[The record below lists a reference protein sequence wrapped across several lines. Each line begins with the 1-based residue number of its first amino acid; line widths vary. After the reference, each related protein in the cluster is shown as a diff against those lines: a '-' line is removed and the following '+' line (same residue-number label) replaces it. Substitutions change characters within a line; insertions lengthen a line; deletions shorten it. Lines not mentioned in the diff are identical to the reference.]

1 MTGFL
6 KEDVFALVVES
17 TPLIS
22 MDLIV
27 KSKTNKILLG
37 KRLNRPAQNFWFV
50 PGGRIFKNEK
60 LDQAF
65 SRIALDELG
74 LDIKQHE
81 VDFLGVFQHF
91 YEDSQFGMKLKDPST
106 HYVVL
111 GYEIG
116 LEGEDLS
123 MLPQKQHHTYQ
134 WWDIMDLM
142 NSNDVHQHTKDYFL
156 NHKNI

>member
-22 MDLIV
+22 IDLVV
-27 KSKTNKILLG
+27 KSVANKILLG
-37 KRLNRPAQNFWFV
+37 KRVNRPAQNFWFV
-50 PGGRIFKNEK
+50 PGGRMYKNEK

-65 SRIALDELG
+65 KRITLDELG
-74 LDIKQHE
+74 LTIERDDAK
-81 VDFLGVFQHF
+81 FLGVFQHF
-91 YEDSQFGMKLKDPST
+91 YKDSQFGLALKDPST

-111 GYEIG
+111 GHEIF
-116 LEGEDLS
+116 LKDEDSLN
-123 MLPQKQHHTYQ
+123 LTEKQHTTYR

-142 NSNDVHQHTKDYFL
+142 NSDEVHPHTKDYFL
-156 NHKNI
+156 S

>member
-22 MDLIV
+22 IDLVV
-27 KSKTNKILLG
+27 KSVANKILLG
-37 KRLNRPAQNFWFV
+37 KRVNRPAQDFWFV
-50 PGGRIFKNEK
+50 PGGRIYKNEK

-65 SRIALDELG
+65 KRIALDELG
-74 LDIKQHE
+74 LTIERDVAK
-81 VDFLGVFQHF
+81 FLGVFQHF
-91 YEDSQFGMKLKDPST
+91 YEDSQFGLALKDPST

-111 GYEIG
+111 GHEI
-116 LEGEDLS
+116 LLKDEDSLS
-123 MLPQKQHHTYQ
+123 LTEKQHTTYQ

-142 NSNDVHQHTKDYFL
+142 KSDEVHPHTKDYFL
-156 NHKNI
+156 S

>member
-22 MDLIV
+22 IDLVV
-27 KSKTNKILLG
+27 KSVANKILLG
-37 KRLNRPAQNFWFV
+37 KRVNRPAQNFWFV
-50 PGGRIFKNEK
+50 PGGRMYKNEK

-65 SRIALDELG
+65 KRIALDELG
-74 LDIKQHE
+74 LTIERDDAK
-81 VDFLGVFQHF
+81 FLGVFEHF
-91 YEDSQFGMKLKDPST
+91 YKDSQFGLALKDPST

-111 GYEIG
+111 GHEI
-116 LEGEDLS
+116 LLKDEDSLN
-123 MLPQKQHHTYQ
+123 LTEKQHTTYR

-142 NSNDVHQHTKDYFL
+142 KSDEVHPHTKDYFL
-156 NHKNI
+156 S

>member
-22 MDLIV
+22 IDLVV
-27 KSKTNKILLG
+27 KSIANKILLG
-37 KRLNRPAQNFWFV
+37 KRVNRPAQNFWFV
-50 PGGRIFKNEK
+50 PGGRMYKNEK

-65 SRIALDELG
+65 KRITLDELG
-74 LDIKQHE
+74 LTIERDDAK
-81 VDFLGVFQHF
+81 FLGVFEHF
-91 YEDSQFGMKLKDPST
+91 YKDSQFGLALKDPST

-111 GYEIG
+111 GHKI
-116 LEGEDLS
+116 LLKDEDSLN
-123 MLPQKQHHTYQ
+123 LTEKQHTTYQ

-142 NSNDVHQHTKDYFL
+142 KSDEVHPHTKDYFL
-156 NHKNI
+156 S